1 MTQDLNNTEIR
12 TLKGY
17 WHLPSNPES
26 EVAGIMTIDS
36 DGKIVLELMGQ
47 FGDGFD
53 SGVRH
58 EDVIWGRCYDSQK
71 NGASVTLL
79 DCTASYT
86 MNFGLGFPLVR
97 YSGCYALIG
106 IHILSDM
113 DPAFFRALV
122 HIDALTSWC
131 PSDTVRSVHREGEIT
146 VSVDTRRGEES
157 VVSSVELDD
166 DLVMKLKKGASYS
179 SDQTKYSIERETMLE
194 VLKEGFSIRK
204 IMSVVHR
211 FEEFL
216 AFAILRPLEHSRIV
230 LFSEQEVQVFDDE
243 KKYYHPIELVIK
255 SNSNIRPTEYKPH
268 TFLFNYK
275 DIVSDFKPMFLKYYT
290 NPSIKQIWSN
300 MMASLEWSP
309 LFTSNDF
316 LIVAQAIDGFSLRFR
331 KESSFLDQLKALQ
344 QEFEGV
350 SKMTLTESD
359 LLAVRDS
366 RNYYS
371 HILRIEEKEKRNALD
386 GMALYEI
393 TEKLRILLFC
403 CLLSFLGM
411 DNTRINNLMNNC
423 HNSKLPVG

>member
-1 MTQDLNNTEIR
+1 MTQDLNNMEPRI
-12 TLKGY
+12 LKGY
-17 WHLPSNPES
+17 WYLPSNPDDQ
-26 EVAGIMTIDS
+26 VAGIMTIWPE
-36 DGKIVLELMGQ
+36 GKTVLELMGQ
-47 FGDGFD
+47 FGGGFD
-53 SGVRH
+53 PGVRH

-86 MNFGLGFPLVR
+86 VNFGLGFPLVR
-97 YSGCYALIG
+97 YSGRYTLIG
-106 IHILSDM
+106 IHILSDI

-122 HIDALTSWC
+122 HIDALTAWC
-131 PSDTVRSVHREGEIT
+131 PSDTVKTVHKEGEIT

-157 VVSSVELDD
+157 VVSSVELDGG
-166 DLVMKLKKGASYS
+166 LVLRLKKGASYS
-179 SDQTKYSIERETMLE
+179 SDQTKYTIERETMLE
-194 VLKEGFSIRK
+194 VLKEGLCIRDLV
-204 IMSVVHR
+204 SVVRR

-216 AFAILRPLEHSRIV
+216 AFAILKPLEHSRIV
-230 LFSEQEVQVFDDE
+230 LFSEQEVQAFDDE

-255 SNSNIRPTEYKPH
+255 SNSIIRTTEYKPH

-275 DIVSDFKPMFLKYYT
+275 DVAPDFKPMFLKYYT

-316 LIVAQAIDGFSLRFR
+316 LIVAQAVDGFSLRFR
-331 KESSFLDQLKALQ
+331 KESSFLDQLKALRE
-344 QEFEGV
+344 EFEGV
-350 SKMTLTESD
+350 SKMTLTEGD
-359 LLAVRDS
+359 LLPVRDS

-371 HILRIEEKEKRNALD
+371 HILKIEEKEKRNALD

-411 DNTRINNLMNNC
+411 DNARINNMMNNC
-423 HNSKLPVG
+423 HNSILPMG